1 MGKPNLK
8 WLDWNGRISA
18 GRGGGFKREVREV
31 FRRVLGASMVIDPV
45 RRAIAQEIVEMM
57 PEAWETMEAF
67 RDDKLETIKA
77 MEFSNDKDISGDE
90 EKTIEDISDGED
102 TSDGELPN
110 NDGQSE
116 PGVWDAGERE

>member
-1 MGKPNLK
+1 MGKLNLK

-18 GRGGGFKREVREV
+18 GRGGAFKREVREV

-45 RRAIAQEIVEMM
+45 RRATAQEIVEMM

-67 RDDKLETIKA
+67 SDDELETIKA
-77 MEFSNDKDISGDE
+77 MEFSNDKDISNDE

-102 TSDGELPN
+102 GTAP
-110 NDGQSE
+110 QI
-116 PGVWDAGERE
+116 A